1 MHKPNKIISG
11 GQTGADLG
19 GLVGARRAGISTG
32 GMAPRDYKTEV
43 GNKPEELKEFGL
55 IAHPSPK
62 YNVRTKENVLASDAT
77 LIIATDP
84 DSDGT
89 KLTIKY
95 CDELSKPYLIFHPN
109 DESLE
114 PIVSW
119 LDTTKPNVLNVA
131 GNRESKSKGL
141 TSKTAAIITKIFE

>member
-19 GLVGARRAGISTG
+19 GLVGARRTGIATG

-43 GNKPEELKEFGL
+43 GNKPEELKAFGL

-114 PIVSW
+114 PIVGW